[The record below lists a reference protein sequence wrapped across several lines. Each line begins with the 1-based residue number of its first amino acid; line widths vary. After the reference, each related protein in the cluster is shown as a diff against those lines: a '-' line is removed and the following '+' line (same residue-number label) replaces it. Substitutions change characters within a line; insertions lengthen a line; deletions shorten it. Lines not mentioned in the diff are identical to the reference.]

1 MAKDKQVLDKKGKQ
15 QAIIDSVGWKIF
27 VKYNEELLTAPAKH
41 VKGMQGMAKPKLL
54 WTVRS
59 EFVDRA
65 KMLNEQ
71 AISLGLVPY
80 FSPEDIDKAEKL
92 AVEPGLL
99 D

>member
-1 MAKDKQVLDKKGKQ
+1 MAKDKAVFDKKGK
-15 QAIIDSVGWKIF
+15 
-27 VKYNEELLTAPAKH
+27 H
-41 VKGMQGMAKPKLL
+41 
-54 WTVRS
+54 
-59 EFVDRA
+59 RA

-80 FSPEDIDKAEKL
+80 FSPDTISAAEKL